1 MATTTTRDLVHHL
14 IDELPDALLEEA
26 ARRLTDLRDDRFL
39 RAFLE
44 APEDDE
50 PLTEE
55 DIAAIEEGKAAIGG
69 PFRILTEPPDV
80 SAPPHCPAGD
90 SDQQPRDLPVAY
102 AQGRRDA
109 QPQSQNKSHARR
121 VSDSYADEV
130 T

>member
-26 ARRLTDLRDDRFL
+26 GRRLTDLRDDRFL

-55 DIAAIEEGKAAIGG
+55 DVAAIEEAKAEVARGEFHTLEEVSYHYHRLPRATGG
-69 PFRILTEPPDV
+69 R
-80 SAPPHCPAGD
+80 SW
-90 SDQQPRDLPVAY
+90 R
-102 AQGRRDA
+102 
-109 QPQSQNKSHARR
+109 
-121 VSDSYADEV
+121 
-130 T
+130 

>member
-55 DIAAIEEGKAAIGG
+55 DIAAIEEGKAAIARGETS
-69 PFRILTEPPDV
+69 PLEDV
-80 SAPPHCPAGD
+80 
-90 SDQQPRDLPVAY
+90 
-102 AQGRRDA
+102 
-109 QPQSQNKSHARR
+109 ARR
-121 VSDSYADEV
+121 VLGTD
-130 T
+130 